1 MRMLGVLELFIDD
14 RRRFLEARLAYIDCL
29 RFFLLSKGF
38 FFMSLGKNDGNF

>member
-14 RRRFLEARLAYIDCL
+14 RRGFLEARLAKMDCL

-38 FFMSLGKNDGNF
+38 LFMSLDKNDDNF